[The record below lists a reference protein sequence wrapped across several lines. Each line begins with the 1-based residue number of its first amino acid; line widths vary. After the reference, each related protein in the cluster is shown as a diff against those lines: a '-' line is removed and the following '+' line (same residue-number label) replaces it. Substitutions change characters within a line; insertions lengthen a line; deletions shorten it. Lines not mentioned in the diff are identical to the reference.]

1 MRYTLYLLGCV
12 VLAALG
18 AVVSISSS
26 GTALEFYR
34 LTGLL
39 DYATLAW
46 LLAVCVLALLGT
58 GSLRAFGRAFR
69 TTFQRENPLTA
80 SQARES
86 LGAWKVVSAAALLAG
101 GLGLLANLIQMMHN
115 LDGSYLARLGI
126 DLNIALL
133 SLYYPLFLDLL
144 LLPVGAA
151 LKRRLREL
159 DRGTGGERL
168 QGSISLRSS
177 RRKAG

>member
-1 MRYTLYLLGCV
+1 M
-12 VLAALG
+12 
-18 AVVSISSS
+18 
-26 GTALEFYR
+26 
-34 LTGLL
+34 
-39 DYATLAW
+39 
-46 LLAVCVLALLGT
+46 
-58 GSLRAFGRAFR
+58 
-69 TTFQRENPLTA
+69 
-80 SQARES
+80 
-86 LGAWKVVSAAALLAG
+86 SAAALLAG